1 MSKPNNNQKA
11 AALWNWLF
19 QVLVR

>member
-19 QVLVR
+19 QVLV